1 MTPIIPGLHV
11 FCDADDVIE
20 ETRSIPRMTRAAASV
35 AIAMCEQRRAGR
47 VGTRWLSDDR
57 IARFVDSVR
66 AVGLKPILCAFPCPI
81 AGTVASRDKLAAL
94 LERHRCRGMLD
105 AEPRKLGNAEAHW
118 SASMLAP
125 WRAIDDLGVTTTRV
139 EAPRLGPLPGVAHA
153 QAEQQTSIATLPQLF
168 ARFAPVVARESTV
181 LVTGAFDQPNDP
193 RTLAEFCAD
202 LDACTEH
209 AQLVR
214 AHAVWSAHTLGPA
227 ECDALDA
234 WTRRVWA

>member
-11 FCDADDVIE
+11 FCDGSDVIE
-20 ETRSIPRMTRAAASV
+20 ETRSIPRMTRSNASV
-35 AIAMCEQRRAGR
+35 AIAMCEQRRKGR

-57 IARFVDSVR
+57 IARFVDASR
-66 AVGLKPILCAFPCPI
+66 DAGLKPIICAFPCPI

-105 AEPRKLGNAEAHW
+105 AEPRKLGKVEVHW

-125 WRAIDDLGVTTTRV
+125 WRAIDDIAVTTTRV

-181 LVTGAFDQPNDP
+181 LVTGAFDQPGDP
-193 RTLAEFCAD
+193 RTLAEFQAD
-202 LDACTEH
+202 LDGCAEH

-214 AHAVWSAHTLGPA
+214 AHAVWSAHTLGTSK
-227 ECDALDA
+227 CDALAA

>member
-11 FCDADDVIE
+11 FCDGSDVSIPA
-20 ETRSIPRMTRAAASV
+20 RSIPRMTRSNASV
-35 AIAMCEQRRAGR
+35 AIAMCETRIAGKP
-47 VGTRWLSDDR
+47 GTRWLSDTVV
-57 IARFVDSVR
+57 ARFVDASR
-66 AVGLKPILCAFPCPI
+66 DAGLKPILCAFPCTI

-118 SASMLAP
+118 TASMLAP

-153 QAEQQTSIATLPQLF
+153 QAEQQTSIATLPNLF

-181 LVTGAFDQPNDP
+181 LVTGAFDQPDDP

-227 ECDALDA
+227 ECDTLAA